1 MNTSYF
7 AKHGGHPKAVSI
19 CLWAPQFYKGR
30 QYTKVAPSLEL
41 LVEFKQ
47 NHNKEHFTK
56 RFMEE
61 VLDPLD
67 PEEIFYEI
75 GKDSVMLC
83 YEKTGSFCHR
93 NIVAKWMSDALGV
106 PIREL

>member
-19 CLWAPQFYKGR
+19 CLWVPKFYKGR

-41 LVEFKQ
+41 LAEFKQ
-47 NHNKEHFTK
+47 NHSKEHFTQ
-56 RFMEE
+56 RFMDE
-61 VLDPLD
+61 VLAPLD
-67 PEEIFYEI
+67 PEEIFREI
-75 GKDSVMLC
+75 GTDSVMLC

-93 NIVAKWMSDALGV
+93 HLVAKWFKNTLGV
-106 PIREL
+106 TIREL